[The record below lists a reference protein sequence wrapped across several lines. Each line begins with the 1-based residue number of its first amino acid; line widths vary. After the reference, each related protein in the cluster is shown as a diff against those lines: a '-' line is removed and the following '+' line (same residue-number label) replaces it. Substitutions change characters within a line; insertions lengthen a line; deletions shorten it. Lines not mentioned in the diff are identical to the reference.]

1 MPTVSVIIP
10 LYNKEK
16 AIEKTIRSVLKQSY
30 TDFELII
37 VDDGSTDGS
46 ADIVRK
52 MALADER
59 IIYIYKDNGGVSSAR
74 NYGLSKSVGEWIVFI
89 DADDEML
96 PNNLNTLLKLVI
108 KYKVNVGACNVLLNN
123 EAGIHAIKLRL
134 NKEGIY
140 KNFIKARLQGK
151 VIFPNGAK
159 IFHRLVLGEK
169 PYDENL
175 TRYEDA
181 EQELNVFIKGP
192 IAVSPKPIAI
202 IHSEFAEL
210 SKIYNNKKEKD
221 FIFNMDFST
230 KTVWQKIYMGRFIQ
244 EGVCS
249 YKENGKALLKKKY
262 GMNYYW
268 RYVYFTVIKYFN
280 FIYKLK
286 CLFYTS
292 VRMPKTDFI

>member
-52 MALADER
+52 LALADER

-96 PNNLNTLLKLVI
+96 PDNLDTLLKLVI

-123 EAGIHAIKLRL
+123 ETGIHAIKLRL
-134 NKEGIY
+134 NKEAIY
-140 KNFIKARLQGK
+140 KNFIKAILQGK

-159 IFHRLVLGEK
+159 IFHRSVLGKK

-210 SKIYNNKKEKD
+210 SKICNNKKEKD
-221 FIFNMDFST
+221 FIFNMDFSA

-244 EGVCS
+244 EGVFS

-268 RYVYFTVIKYFN
+268 RYAYFIITKYFN
-280 FIYKLK
+280 LCYKIQAIFLSK
-286 CLFYTS
+286 
-292 VRMPKTDFI
+292 RI

>member
-16 AIEKTIRSVLKQSY
+16 AIEKTIRSVLTQSY

-52 MALADER
+52 LALADER

-96 PNNLNTLLKLVI
+96 PDNLDTLLKLVI

-123 EAGIHAIKLRL
+123 EAGIHSIKLRL
-134 NKEGIY
+134 NKEAIY
-140 KNFIKARLQGK
+140 TNFIKALLKRKAIFATGA
-151 VIFPNGAK
+151 VIFNRY
-159 IFHRLVLGEK
+159 ILTDK
-169 PYDENL
+169 PYNEQL
-175 TRYEDA
+175 CRYEDA
-181 EQELNVFIKGP
+181 EFELHIFAKEHIVMSPVP
-192 IAVSPKPIAI
+192 IFV
-202 IHSEFAEL
+202 HHEEFAAL
-210 SKIYNNKKEKD
+210 SHIRLEDKEKD
-221 FIFNMDFST
+221 FIFNMDFSP

-244 EGVCS
+244 EGVFS

-268 RYVYFTVIKYFN
+268 RYAYFIITKYFN
-280 FIYKLK
+280 LCYKIQAIFLSK
-286 CLFYTS
+286 
-292 VRMPKTDFI
+292 RI

>member
-1 MPTVSVIIP
+1 MCKDNCIVPTISVIIP

-16 AIEKTIRSVLKQSY
+16 AIEKTIESVLKQSY
-30 TDFELII
+30 TDFELVII
-37 VDDGSTDGS
+37 DDGSTDGS

-52 MALADER
+52 KALADER
-59 IIYIYKDNGGVSSAR
+59 IKYIYKDNGGVSSAR

-96 PNNLNTLLKLVI
+96 PDNLDTLLRLVT
-108 KYKVNVGACNVLLNN
+108 KHKVNVGACNVLLNN
-123 EAGIHAIKLRL
+123 ETGIHAIKLRL
-134 NKEGIY
+134 NKEVVCKKI
-140 KNFIKARLQGK
+140 IKARLQGK

-159 IFHRLVLGEK
+159 IFHRSVLGEK
-169 PYDENL
+169 PYNENL

-181 EQELNVFIKGP
+181 EQELNVFVKGP

-210 SKIYNNKKEKD
+210 SKICNNKKEKD

-244 EGVCS
+244 EGVFV

-268 RYVYFTVIKYFN
+268 RYAYFVITKYFN
-280 FIYKLK
+280 LCYKIQAIFLSK
-286 CLFYTS
+286 
-292 VRMPKTDFI
+292 RI